1 MKTLLGRTYILLV
14 LILLGSCQIE
24 TKTDEPNPHKNTV
37 AVPDYPSP
45 TTTLNI
51 GFLIIDGVYNSE
63 LMAPFDIFH
72 HSVFHHEFGMKVFT
86 VAPKMDVVTTFEG
99 IRILPDFSF
108 DSPALPDIDVLVV
121 ASAEHNVDKDL
132 ENEALISFVK
142 IQGSRAKFVMS
153 LCDGAFVLARSGLV
167 VGKASTTF
175 PGDIDAYRKMF
186 PELTVHEGYSFV
198 HHDNLITSAGGAK
211 SYDAALY
218 LCELLY
224 GKKVA
229 RGIAAGL
236 VIDWDLSL
244 VDHLIVQ

>member
-1 MKTLLGRTYILLV
+1 MKTGLKHTCILLA
-14 LILLGSCQIE
+14 LILLGSCRTEI
-24 TKTDEPNPHKNTV
+24 KIDERDPPKNTV
-37 AVPDYPSP
+37 TLPEYQSP
-45 TTTLNI
+45 VTTWNI
-51 GFLIIDGVYNSE
+51 AFLIIDGVFNSE

-86 VAPKMDVVTTFEG
+86 VAPTMDVVTTFEG

-121 ASAEHNVDKDL
+121 ASAEHNMDKDL

-142 IQGSRAKFVMS
+142 TQGSGAKFVMS
-153 LCDGAFVLARSGLV
+153 LCDGAFVLAKSGLV
-167 VGKASTTF
+167 TGKASTTF

-186 PELTVHEGYSFV
+186 PELTVYEDYSFV

-229 RGIAAGL
+229 QGIAKGL